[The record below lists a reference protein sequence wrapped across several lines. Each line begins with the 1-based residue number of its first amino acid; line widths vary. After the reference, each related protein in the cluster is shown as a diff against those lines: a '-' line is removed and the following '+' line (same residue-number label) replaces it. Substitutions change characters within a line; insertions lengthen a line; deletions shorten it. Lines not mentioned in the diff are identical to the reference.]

1 MLAPLQ
7 AAVQLTLHRCAGL
20 TGEPPGD
27 GVEIDV
33 EELPRILRAIEAEFQ
48 WLGLIGKFD

>member
-1 MLAPLQ
+1 
-7 AAVQLTLHRCAGL
+7 VRGFYW
-20 TGEPPGD
+20 EPPGD

-48 WLGLIGKFD
+48 WLGLIGGFD